1 MSLLPSKPD
10 AEPPDDAGPRV
21 IGVNSEDAD
30 DVLAALS
37 SGTARELLNE
47 LHEEPA
53 APSMLA
59 DTVDTSVQN
68 VKYHLDKLE
77 NAGAIEVVDT
87 AYSEKGRE
95 MDVYAAADQPLV
107 IYAGDE
113 EKGST
118 LRTALSRL
126 LGAVGILAV
135 ASFVVQAVFEDG
147 VPWADDDSVVV
158 DDPDAVDDT
167 DEPAVDDA
175 EEPPEEPEDAPPE
188 EPDDALDEEPPA
200 DDEPGIAEEPEP
212 PEDEE
217 EDLDAE
223 ATGDDVEIETADGAD
238 LTAADNET
246 FADNATTPEESPVP
260 GPDAFESATEAAG
273 ALPPGVLFFA
283 GGVFVL
289 ALAGG
294 WFYLQRR

>member
-10 AEPPDDAGPRV
+10 AEPPEDAGPRV
-21 IGVNSEDAD
+21 IGVDSEDAD
-30 DVLAALS
+30 DVMAALS
-37 SGTARELLNE
+37 SGTARELLSE

-53 APSMLA
+53 APSTLA

-147 VPWADDDSVVV
+147 VPWADDD
-158 DDPDAVDDT
+158 PAV
-167 DEPAVDDA
+167 VDDA
-175 EEPPEEPEDAPPE
+175 EEPADDAPTEEPEDEPE
-188 EPDDALDEEPPA
+188 PEPEPPDDKEEVEPE
-200 DDEPGIAEEPEP
+200 DDDPGIAEEPEP
-212 PEDEE
+212 PDDEE
-217 EDLDAE
+217 EDVEPEDDDADIE
-223 ATGDDVEIETADGAD
+223 MDDADPTRDA
-238 LTAADNET
+238 NET
-246 FADNATTPEESPVP
+246 FVDDATAPEESPVP

-283 GGVFVL
+283 GGLFVL

-294 WFYLQRR
+294 WFYLQQR